1 MPRQLASPRA
11 DRRSQTA
18 ADLHRSARAGPPT
31 HAAAR
36 LLRRFQSRPALGQAR
51 HAGRSAQGV
60 AAAEPARDRAVSQV
74 MSELDYTDALAAGY
88 VLGTLDFEERMQAR
102 TLLDADQAFAAKVEL
117 WERRFGELHLMV
129 EPVEPEAAIWTRIK
143 AKMPEVR
150 QKMQPPAPEVAPPA
164 PAPTASEPPSLDAIE
179 AAISQATT
187 TLTSE
192 ANSARATEPAPSP
205 MPEGMQ
211 MPASQATPAPASEAR
226 PAPSS
231 EATPAPAS
239 GATSA
244 PASEATLAPAL
255 EATLA
260 PASEATPGPASEAT
274 SPPASEATPAPA
286 SEATSPPPLE
296 VTPAPASEATSP
308 PALEATSAPPLEPT
322 SASISE
328 APAPAPAQ
336 TAAVEPASPAPV
348 APPAAAA
355 LETPSETRIPSVEP
369 ATAAVHRRMRRW
381 RAFAI
386 LMTLVVAAVAALLAA
401 WRFAPDRVPPMLQ
414 PVELMRQIGVPLP
427 STAAPR
433 RPAPPESQFDE

>member
-211 MPASQATPAPASEAR
+211 MPASQATPAPASEAM
-226 PAPSS
+226 P
-231 EATPAPAS
+231 
-239 GATSA
+239 A

-260 PASEATPGPASEAT
+260 PASKATPGPASEAT

-308 PALEATSAPPLEPT
+308 PALEATSAPALEPT

-414 PVELMRQIGVPLP
+414 PVELMRQIGVPFP